1 MVHSVTTS
9 AYDSRSGGPVADVG
23 ESENAHGRARLR
35 TLGSQQM
42 KPEHVQLR
50 RSKGWRMP
58 PNTVKAGR
66 SGKWGNPF
74 KEG

>member
-1 MVHSVTTS
+1 
-9 AYDSRSGGPVADVG
+9 
-23 ESENAHGRARLR
+23 
-35 TLGSQQM
+35 M

-50 RSKGWRMP
+50 RSKGWRTP